1 MNWYLLQTKPNAYM
15 LAGEHLKRQGFEVF
29 SPLIKKTS
37 KRGSKFVQNTVSLF
51 SNYLF
56 IGTELE
62 QIPWKSI
69 NATRGVSKTVTF
81 GGNYRPVAT
90 NVIEAIKCR
99 CDESGVLQRMCEIG
113 LGDRVKIER
122 GPFADFICNVEKIA
136 DSKRVWVLIDMLQ
149 RQTRTKVSLSN
160 LSKLS

>member
-1 MNWYLLQTKPNAYM
+1 
-15 LAGEHLKRQGFEVF
+15 
-29 SPLIKKTS
+29 
-37 KRGSKFVQNTVSLF
+37 
-51 SNYLF
+51 
-56 IGTELE
+56 
-62 QIPWKSI
+62 
-69 NATRGVSKTVTF
+69 
-81 GGNYRPVAT
+81 
-90 NVIEAIKCR
+90 
-99 CDESGVLQRMCEIG
+99 MCEIG